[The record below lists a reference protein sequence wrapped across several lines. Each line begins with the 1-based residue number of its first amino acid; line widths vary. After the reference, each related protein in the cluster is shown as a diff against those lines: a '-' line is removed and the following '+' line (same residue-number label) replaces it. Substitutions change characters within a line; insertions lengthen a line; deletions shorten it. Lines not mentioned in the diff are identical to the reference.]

1 MPRGEDKGKHA
12 AEPKAERAAE
22 DEASRTR
29 IERGGIPLAAE
40 RRLQALGAE
49 GAMFTSDLSVNAF
62 SLLHRQGPRPLAQVM
77 GASVVRTA
85 TPLLPALTPGVNVFA
100 GPWYATVAAG
110 STLNRI
116 TDASPAQIRA
126 YKWHTEVVCELDV
139 LSDAWNTARRRALD
153 RLADE
158 ALHVGADAV
167 AGVHLH
173 RGDHD
178 LGPRTIEYLV
188 TGTAIRMPGSTG
200 AAWPVLTALSAQ
212 DLWRLTHAGYD
223 AVGLLAAS
231 VVVFASPPRA
241 TRLRRARTTRQ
252 NQELS
257 ELSEGFH
264 AARDTLRARLHG
276 QVQDAHGDGA
286 VGVEFAHAVHREKL
300 TLASSLG
307 TVDRR
312 GWHRGR
318 LGVPYYVSGVGD
330 AERPGW
336 VITMHAS
343 GTAIR
348 RRGGGSSDEV
358 RTAMRM
364 GAP

>member
-1 MPRGEDKGKHA
+1 MARGEDKG
-12 AEPKAERAAE
+12 ERAAE
-22 DEASRTR
+22 EEESRAR

-40 RRLQALGAE
+40 RRLKALGEE
-49 GAMFTSDLSVNAF
+49 GALFTSGLSVNEF

-85 TPLLPALTPGVNVFA
+85 TPLLPALDPGVNVFA

-116 TDASPAQIRA
+116 TDASPAQIRN
-126 YKWHTEVVCELDV
+126 YKWHAEVVCELDI
-139 LSDAWNTARRRALD
+139 LTDAWNTARRRALD
-153 RLADE
+153 RLTEE
-158 ALHVGADAV
+158 ALQVGGDAV
-167 AGVHLH
+167 AGVHL
-173 RGDHD
+173 RRSDHD
-178 LGPRTIEYLV
+178 LGPRTIEYVV
-188 TGTAIRMPGSTG
+188 TGTAIRMPESSRGSR
-200 AAWPVLTALSAQ
+200 PVLTDLSVQ
-212 DLWRLTHAGYD
+212 DLWRLTHAGYE

-231 VVVFASPPRA
+231 VVVFASAPRA
-241 TRLRRARTTRQ
+241 TRMRRARNTRQ

-264 AARDTLRARLHG
+264 AARDTLRARLYG

-286 VGVEFAHAVHREKL
+286 VGVEFTHTVHREKL
-300 TLASSLG
+300 ALASSLG
-307 TVDRR
+307 TTDRR
-312 GWHRGR
+312 GWHLGR
-318 LGVPYYVSGVGD
+318 FAIPYYVSGIGD

-348 RRGGGSSDEV
+348 HRGGGGSDEV

>member
-1 MPRGEDKGKHA
+1 MTRGEDKGEREA
-12 AEPKAERAAE
+12 AEEESRA
-22 DEASRTR
+22 R

-49 GAMFTSDLSVNAF
+49 GALFTSGLSVNEF
-62 SLLHRQGPRPLAQVM
+62 SLLRRQGPRPLAQVM

-85 TPLLPALTPGVNVFA
+85 TQLLPALDPGVNVFS

-116 TDASPAQIRA
+116 TDASPAQVRN
-126 YKWHTEVVCELDV
+126 YKWHTAVVCELDV
-139 LSDAWNTARRRALD
+139 LSDAWNMARRRALD
-153 RLADE
+153 RLAEE
-158 ALHVGADAV
+158 ALQVGADAV

-188 TGTAIRMPGSTG
+188 SGTAIRMPGSTG
-200 AAWPVLTALSAQ
+200 TSWPVLTDLSVQ
-212 DLWRLTHAGYD
+212 DLWRLTRAGYE
-223 AVGLLAAS
+223 AVGLLAGS
-231 VVVFASPPRA
+231 VVVFASAPRA

-252 NQELS
+252 NQELA
-257 ELSEGFH
+257 ELGEGFH
-264 AARDTLRARLHG
+264 AARDTLRARLYG
-276 QVQDAHGDGA
+276 QVADTHGDGA
-286 VGVEFAHAVHREKL
+286 VGVEFAHTVHREKL
-300 TLASSLG
+300 ALASSLA
-307 TVDRR
+307 TADRR

-318 LGVPYYVSGVGD
+318 LGIPYYVSGVGE

-348 RRGGGSSDEV
+348 RRDEGSSDEV
-358 RTAMRM
+358 RTAVRM